1 METVTD
7 FIFLGSKITTNG
19 DCSLHLGKKA
29 MAKLDSIKKQRHH
42 FANKDTYSLSYCFSG
57 SHVWIWEL
65 DHKEGWLLMNWC
77 YGLWCWRT
85 LESPLDSKEIQPV
98 HSKGNQSWI
107 FIGRTDP
114 EAEAPILWLPDAK
127 SQLITKDPDAG
138 KNWSQEKKGTTQDK
152 MFGWHYW
159 LNGHKFEQ
167 ALGDHEGQGSLVCG
181 STQGRKES
189 DMTERLNN
197 ISRDGRMLFP
207 SKKNAVSLN
216 ALKNIFK
223 MTA

>member
-1 METVTD
+1 MEIVTD

-19 DCSLHLGKKA
+19 DCSHEIKRCLHLGKKA
-29 MAKLDSIKKQRHH
+29 MANLDSIKKQRHH
-42 FANKDTYSLSYCFSG
+42 FANKDTYSLSYGFSS

-114 EAEAPILWLPDAK
+114 EAEAPILWLPDVK
-127 SQLITKDPDAG
+127 SELITKDRDAG
-138 KNWSQEKKGTTQDK
+138 KKMKSGKERNDTGQDVWMALLTQ
-152 MFGWHYW
+152 W
-159 LNGHKFEQ
+159 
-167 ALGDHEGQGSLVCG
+167 
-181 STQGRKES
+181 T
-189 DMTERLNN
+189 
-197 ISRDGRMLFP
+197 
-207 SKKNAVSLN
+207 
-216 ALKNIFK
+216 
-223 MTA
+223 